1 MYVEIRDFNLLAR
14 PAALRYAAA
23 TAIVA
28 AALGLRLL
36 LLPVE
41 ERVAYITFYPA
52 IVLAYYLCGSG
63 PGRWAT
69 LLAAVAGLF
78 IFTPPHWSLLST
90 RAGLLA
96 ALSFLVSSMLI
107 GLVIRALQS
116 TGARLRHTLQDLRDA
131 LRHLETSES
140 QLSAI
145 VRDQSD
151 LVLRFGQQGELLF
164 ANDAAR
170 DRFALG
176 DSDPGDLGWETVVHA
191 PDLRIVRRALA
202 RLRPD
207 AAAAQVE
214 LRLRNPGGGTRWYD
228 LQLQGLFDAGRRPVE
243 VQVSARDVDPRK
255 RLERKL
261 AETSADMQDLYDSAP
276 CGYFSLDDIG
286 RFIRMNQ
293 QTCALLGCTPE
304 QALGKLGPADFTTP
318 QSRAVFEQRFV
329 QMRAGEAP
337 RPYELDV
344 VSLDGVRRHLHI
356 RSSVL
361 SDDEGLFL
369 RSRSMMLDITELQQ
383 ARASLQELVREQ
395 DAMLNS
401 ELLGIVKLRN
411 GLSVWVNAAAERMF
425 GYASG
430 ELLGQSP
437 RILHPPGA
445 DYQAMEAR
453 AFGLL
458 TQQGTFRSQLRMQR
472 KDGQALWI
480 DLNGAM
486 LSRERGESLWMMLDV
501 SVLKQREQQATELA
515 HRDSLTGLPNRLE
528 LRQRLDEA
536 LAWHARAGLR
546 LALCFV
552 DLDGFKSVN
561 DRHGHQAGD
570 LVLVHTARRL
580 QRAVRGHDLVARLS
594 GDEFVFV
601 LTRLASPDDAVPVIS
616 RMLPLLSQGVD
627 LGESRL
633 AQVSGSIGVALFPD
647 HGTDAESLLLRA
659 DAAMYEAKRA
669 GRAQVCYAA
678 DGAARPGA
686 A

>member
-1 MYVEIRDFNLLAR
+1 MEIRDFNLLAR
-14 PAALRYAAA
+14 PPALRYAAA

-41 ERVAYITFYPA
+41 DRVAYLTFYPA

-69 LLAAVAGLF
+69 LLGAAAGLY
-78 IFTPPHWSLLST
+78 IFTPPHWSLLTT
-90 RAGLLA
+90 RAGTLA
-96 ALSFLVSSMLI
+96 ALSFALSSLLI

-116 TGARLRHTLQDLRDA
+116 TGARLRQTLQDLRDA
-131 LRHLETSES
+131 LRRLETSES

-176 DSDPGDLGWETVVHA
+176 DCDPGDLGWETVVHP

-228 LQLQGLFDAGRRPVE
+228 LQLQGLFDTGRRPAE

-261 AETSADMQDLYDSAP
+261 AEASADLQDLYESAP

-293 QTCALLGCTPE
+293 QSCALLGCTPE

-318 QSRAVFEQRFV
+318 QSRAVFEQRFA

-337 RPYELDV
+337 QPYELDV
-344 VSLDGVRRHLHI
+344 ISLDGVLRHLHI

-401 ELLGIVKLRN
+401 ELLGIVKLRD
-411 GLSVWVNAAAERMF
+411 GLAVWVNAAAERMF

-437 RILHPPGA
+437 RILHPPGV
-445 DYQAMEAR
+445 DYEAMEAR

-472 KDGQALWI
+472 KDGEELWI

-501 SVLKQREQQATELA
+501 SALKEREQQATELA
-515 HRDSLTGLPNRLE
+515 HRDSLTGLPNRLG

-601 LTRLASPDDAVPVIS
+601 LTRLASPDDADPVIA
-616 RMLPLLSQGVD
+616 RVLPLLSQGVD

-647 HGTDAESLLLRA
+647 HGADAESLLLRA

-669 GRAQVCYAA
+669 GRARVCYAA
-678 DGAARPGA
+678 DGAARSGA